1 MTPRTMQLGPASCQI
16 SHPELGMRPDL
27 ESMLREVTHV
37 HVPESERGKGWGTA
51 LLNYVTHA
59 ADKHA
64 VALMLEV
71 KSEGALSDEQ
81 LEAFYARHG
90 FERFQSDP
98 CVLMVRM
105 PRQ

>member
-1 MTPRTMQLGPASCQI
+1 MTPRTMRLGPASCFVGEADI
-16 SHPELGMRPDL
+16 GLSATAAA
-27 ESMLREVTHV
+27 MLREVTSV
-37 HVPESERGKGWGTA
+37 HVPEDKRRQGWGTA
-51 LLNYVTHA
+51 LMNYVTHA
-59 ADKHA
+59 ADKNA

-71 KSEGALSDEQ
+71 KSEGSMTDAE

-90 FERFQSDP
+90 FQRFQSEP